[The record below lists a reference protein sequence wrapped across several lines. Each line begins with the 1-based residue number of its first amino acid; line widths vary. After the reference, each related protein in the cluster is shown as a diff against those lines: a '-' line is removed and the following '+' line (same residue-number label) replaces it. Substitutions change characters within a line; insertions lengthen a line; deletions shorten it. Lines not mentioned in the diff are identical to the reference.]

1 MKILKNKLVKYIFI
15 GIGLVVLYVV
25 IYTPIIRM
33 PLSWSEEL
41 MNIRTSQLHVPFSY
55 NKSYMT
61 NESCGR
67 NCSILRMHF
76 MQNDQSLMITISDEV
91 SWEDD
96 PKWRKEYQ
104 LSGTQYY
111 YREEQNN
118 QILYWKDHLREMQ
131 IDYQSINELSKDE
144 LMKIASSIHLPYSK
158 K

>member
-1 MKILKNKLVKYIFI
+1 MKITKNKFVKYILT
-15 GIGLVVLYVV
+15 GIGLVVLYLA

-41 MNIRTSQLHVPFSY
+41 MNIKTSQLYIPFSY

-76 MQNDQSLMITISDEV
+76 MQRNQSLVITISDEV

-96 PKWRKEYQ
+96 PMWRREYQ
-104 LSGTQYY
+104 LSGTHYY
-111 YREEQNN
+111 YREEQNH
-118 QILYWKDHLREMQ
+118 QFLYWKDHLREMQ
-131 IDYQSINELSKDE
+131 IDYQGINALSKEE
-144 LMKIASSIHLPYSK
+144 LIKIASSIHLPYSK